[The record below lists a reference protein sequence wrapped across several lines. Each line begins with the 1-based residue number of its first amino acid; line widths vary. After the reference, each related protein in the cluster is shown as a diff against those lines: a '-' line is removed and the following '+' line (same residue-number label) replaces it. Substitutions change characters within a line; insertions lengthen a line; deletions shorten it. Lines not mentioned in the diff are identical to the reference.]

1 MSRTTDTSTLSLF
14 PLQAVLFPE
23 GLLTL
28 KVFEAR
34 YLDLISE
41 CLRNRTPFG
50 VVTLRHGHEVRR
62 EGETVEF
69 ESTGCV
75 AEVLDVDSSG
85 PGLLKVRCRGAGRF
99 SVRRSDQQANGLWV
113 AEVSSIEAD
122 PAQLP
127 GPELVECAKALAN
140 TIKMLKSKGPVP
152 FLEPYRFEDAGWI
165 ANRWC
170 EILPI
175 PLAAKQKL
183 MELPEPLV
191 RLKLVDQFLRAKGI
205 I

>member
-1 MSRTTDTSTLSLF
+1 MSRTTNTSTLALF

-23 GLLTL
+23 GFLSL

-34 YLDLISE
+34 YLDLMSE

-69 ESTGCV
+69 ESTGCM
-75 AEVLDVDSSG
+75 AEVLDVDSNG
-85 PGLLKVRCRGAGRF
+85 PGLLKVRCRGSARF
-99 SVRRSDQQANGLWV
+99 SVRRSEQEANGLWV
-113 AEVSSIEAD
+113 AEVSSVAAD
-122 PAQLP
+122 PTQLP
-127 GPELVECAKALAN
+127 APELVECAKALAN
-140 TIKMLKSKGPVP
+140 TIKMLKTKGPVP

-175 PLAAKQKL
+175 QLAAKQKL
-183 MELPEPLV
+183 MELREPLV
-191 RLKLVDQFLRAKGI
+191 RLKLVDHFLRAKGI